1 MSEQDALIVRAI
13 NDRGGAIHLDA
24 LRDLGLAKEAVW
36 RRVDGGLL
44 VPLQPATYGLAGA
57 APSWTLRARAAV
69 AATRDGALSQRAAT
83 AWWGLEGARRSVIDV
98 MVRRGR
104 LPVLGGVEVHRSR
117 DLSDL
122 DVTILDGLAV
132 TTVTR
137 SLLDVGG
144 MVHAHR
150 LRQMADDAVRRQLTT
165 WDAIADRLGALA
177 RRGRPGIGPMRRLL
191 EERVGDLGRTDS
203 HFERI
208 VLGHLLAAGIP
219 APRLQHRVELP
230 GRVAYLDMAWPDRM
244 VALECDGW
252 DRHGTPTAL
261 AADLD
266 RQNALVLAGWRPIR
280 FSWQF
285 VRDHPGAMVGQVAAA
300 LGIRS

>member
-1 MSEQDALIVRAI
+1 MSEQDAEIVRAV
-13 NDRGGAIHLDA
+13 NGRGGAIHLDDIRA
-24 LRDLGLAKEAVW
+24 MGLSEDAVW
-36 RRVDGGLL
+36 RRIDGGLL

-57 APSWTLRARAAV
+57 PMTWTLRSRAAV
-69 AATRDGALSQRAAT
+69 AATRDGALSQRAAV
-83 AWWGLEGARRSVIDV
+83 AWWGLEGSRRSVVDV

-104 LPVLGGVEVHRSR
+104 LPVLAGVEVHRSR

-122 DVTILDGLAV
+122 DVAVVDGLPV

-137 SLLDVGG
+137 SLLDVGAL
-144 MVHAHR
+144 VHPQR
-150 LRQMADDAVRRQLTT
+150 LRQMADDAVRRELTT
-165 WDAIADRLGALA
+165 WDAIADRLRALA

-191 EERVGDLGRTDS
+191 EERIGDLGRTDS

-208 VLGHLLAAGIP
+208 VLGRLLAAGIP

-285 VRDHPGAMVGQVAAA
+285 ARDHPAEMVAQVTAA
-300 LGIRS
+300 LELAS